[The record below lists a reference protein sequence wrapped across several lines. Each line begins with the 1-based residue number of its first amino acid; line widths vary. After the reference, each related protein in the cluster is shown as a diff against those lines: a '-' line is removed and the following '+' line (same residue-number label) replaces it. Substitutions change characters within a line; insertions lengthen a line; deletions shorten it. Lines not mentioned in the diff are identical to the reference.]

1 MNENVGKN
9 IKRWAKV
16 LFIVFLVLTGI
27 CLFALFIGAA
37 SEDEELAVALFFLL
51 PPLGALGYCIV
62 RVSMLVL
69 YGFGELVDRSVS
81 QDNKMPKLKYVQQP
95 APQPVPQPPVQPAPQ
110 PAPQPPV
117 QKPVAA
123 VCPGCGHQNPGD
135 AKFCENC
142 GTKLG
147 E

>member
-16 LFIVFLVLTGI
+16 LFIIFLILTGI
-27 CLFALFIGAA
+27 SLFALFVFAIEEGEEMAA
-37 SEDEELAVALFFLL
+37 AMFFLL
-51 PPLGALGYCIV
+51 PPMGAVGYCIV

-69 YGFGELVDRSVS
+69 YGFGELIDRAVS

-95 APQPVPQPPVQPAPQ
+95 APQP
-110 PAPQPPV
+110 APQPPV
-117 QKPVAA
+117 QKPVSFA
-123 VCPGCGHQNPGD
+123 CPECGHQNPHD

-142 GTKLG
+142 GAKVD
-147 E
+147 

>member
-16 LFIVFLVLTGI
+16 LFVIFLILTGI
-27 CLFALFIGAA
+27 SLFALFVFAIA
-37 SEDEELAVALFFLL
+37 EDEEMAAAMFFLL
-51 PPLGALGYCIV
+51 PPMGALGYCIV

-69 YGFGELVDRSVS
+69 YGFGELIDRAVS

-95 APQPVPQPPVQPAPQ
+95 VPQPAPQ
-110 PAPQPPV
+110 PAPAPQPPV
-117 QKPVAA
+117 QKPVSFA
-123 VCPGCGHQNPGD
+123 CPECGHQNPHD

-142 GTKLG
+142 GAKVD
-147 E
+147 